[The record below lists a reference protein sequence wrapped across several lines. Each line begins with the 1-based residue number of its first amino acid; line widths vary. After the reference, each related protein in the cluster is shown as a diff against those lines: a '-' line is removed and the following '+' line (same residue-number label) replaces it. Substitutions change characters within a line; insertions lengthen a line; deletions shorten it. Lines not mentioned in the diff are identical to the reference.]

1 MSNQDTKVSTMNNSN
16 CKNTPHSAI
25 TVKNYLEPEMIK
37 RLERAFDNKESY
49 INLMAGL
56 WRARSGVNMLSEEN
70 NRQNQVINEM
80 FFALNDVIDCL
91 LTNNIQLMHEIERRA
106 GI

>member
-1 MSNQDTKVSTMNNSN
+1 MSNQVTNVSTMNNSN

-25 TVKNYLEPEMIK
+25 TVKNYLEPEMVK
-37 RLERAFDNKESY
+37 RLERTFDNKESY

-56 WRARSGVNMLSEEN
+56 WRARSGINMLSEEN

-106 GI
+106 DI

>member
-1 MSNQDTKVSTMNNSN
+1 MSNQVTNVSTMNNSN
-16 CKNTPHSAI
+16 CKNSPHSAI
-25 TVKNYLEPEMIK
+25 TVKNYLEPEMVK
-37 RLERAFDNKESY
+37 RLERTFDNKESY

-56 WRARSGVNMLSEEN
+56 WRARSGINMLSEEN

-80 FFALNDVIDCL
+80 FFALNDLIDCL

-106 GI
+106 DI

>member
-1 MSNQDTKVSTMNNSN
+1 MSNQVTNVSTMNNSN
-16 CKNTPHSAI
+16 CKNSPHSAI
-25 TVKNYLEPEMIK
+25 TVKNYLEPEMVK
-37 RLERAFDNKESY
+37 RLERTFDNKESY

-56 WRARSGVNMLSEEN
+56 WRARSGINMLSEEN

-106 GI
+106 DI

>member
-1 MSNQDTKVSTMNNSN
+1 MSIQVTNVSTVNNSN
-16 CKNTPHSAI
+16 CKNTPCSAI

-37 RLERAFDNKESY
+37 RLERTFNDKESY

>member
-1 MSNQDTKVSTMNNSN
+1 MSNQVTNVSTMNNSN
-16 CKNTPHSAI
+16 CKNTPCSAI

-37 RLERAFDNKESY
+37 RLERTFNDKESY

-56 WRARSGVNMLSEEN
+56 WRAREGVNMLSEEN
-70 NRQNQVINEM
+70 NRQNQIINEM
-80 FFALNDVIDCL
+80 FFSLNDIIGCL
-91 LTNNIQLMHEIERRA
+91 LPNNIQLMHEIERRA

>member
-1 MSNQDTKVSTMNNSN
+1 MSIQVTNVSTMNNSN
-16 CKNTPHSAI
+16 CKNTPCSAI

-37 RLERAFDNKESY
+37 RLERTFNNKENY

-56 WRARSGVNMLSEEN
+56 WRAREGMNMLSEEN
-70 NRQNQVINEM
+70 NRQNQIINEM
-80 FFALNDVIDCL
+80 FFSLNDIIDCL
-91 LTNNIQLMHEIERRA
+91 LPNNIQLMHEIERRS

>member
-1 MSNQDTKVSTMNNSN
+1 MSNQVTNVSTMNNSN

-49 INLMAGL
+49 INLMAVL

>member
-1 MSNQDTKVSTMNNSN
+1 MSIQVTNVSTVNNSS
-16 CKNTPHSAI
+16 CKNTPCSAI

-37 RLERAFDNKESY
+37 RLERTFNDKESY

>member
-1 MSNQDTKVSTMNNSN
+1 MSIQVTNVSTMNNSN
-16 CKNTPHSAI
+16 CKNSPHSAI
-25 TVKNYLEPEMIK
+25 TVKNYLEPEMVK
-37 RLERAFDNKESY
+37 RLERTFDNKESY

-56 WRARSGVNMLSEEN
+56 WRARSGINMLSEEN

-106 GI
+106 DI

>member
-1 MSNQDTKVSTMNNSN
+1 MSNQVTNVSTMNNSN
-16 CKNTPHSAI
+16 CKNSSHSAI

-37 RLERAFDNKESY
+37 RLERTFDNKESY

-56 WRARSGVNMLSEEN
+56 WRAREGVNMLSEEN
-70 NRQNQVINEM
+70 NRQNQIINEM
-80 FFALNDVIDCL
+80 FFSLNDIIGCL
-91 LTNNIQLMHEIERRA
+91 LPNNIQLMHEIERRA

>member
-1 MSNQDTKVSTMNNSN
+1 MSNQVTNVSTMNNSN
-16 CKNTPHSAI
+16 CKNSPHSAI
-25 TVKNYLEPEMIK
+25 TVKNYLEPEMVK
-37 RLERAFDNKESY
+37 RLERTFDNKESY

-56 WRARSGVNMLSEEN
+56 WRARSGINMLSEEN

-91 LTNNIQLMHEIERRA
+91 LTNNIQLMHEIERRS

>member
-1 MSNQDTKVSTMNNSN
+1 MSLQLNNVSTMNNSN
-16 CKNTPHSAI
+16 CKNSPHSAI
-25 TVKNYLEPEMIK
+25 TVKNYLEPEMVK
-37 RLERAFDNKESY
+37 RLERTFDNKESY

-56 WRARSGVNMLSEEN
+56 WRARSGINMLSEEN

-106 GI
+106 DI